1 MMYNNKF
8 VACLKSNGRVLRE
21 QDGTVFLNFGSEYSI
36 YLKNLNTV
44 RAEVT
49 ISIDGQDIMD
59 GNSLVLGAYQ
69 DVNLERYL
77 KDVTKGNRFKF
88 IERTAS
94 VEKHRGIGAE
104 DGLIRIEFAYEKP
117 INKLN
122 YVPDWNTRLG
132 GPVYGGY
139 AGNNSGHYTK
149 GLMGNSFSTNA
160 VGSFSDNSLS
170 AAPIKN
176 TATLCGVSET
186 QCSAKSVQTD
196 HSMDWLQTE
205 QERSVLND
213 AGITV
218 PGSISEQKF
227 QVVAGF
233 QTEDEKHVII
243 LRLLGE
249 TADNKPV
256 VKPVTVK
263 AKPKCVTCGRVNKA
277 TAKFCQDCGT
287 SLNIIE

>member
-1 MMYNNKF
+1 
-8 VACLKSNGRVLRE
+8 
-21 QDGTVFLNFGSEYSI
+21 
-36 YLKNLNTV
+36 
-44 RAEVT
+44 
-49 ISIDGQDIMD
+49 MD

-104 DGLIRIEFAYEKP
+104 DGLIRIEFAYEKQV
-117 INKLN
+117 NKLS
-122 YVPDWNTRLG
+122 YVPDWNARLG

-160 VGSFSDNSLS
+160 VGSFSDSLS
-170 AAPIKN
+170 AAPTKN
-176 TATLCGVSET
+176 TATLCGVSEN

-196 HSMDWLQTE
+196 HSMDWLFAE
-205 QERSVLND
+205 QERAVLND

-287 SLNIIE
+287 ALEIV

>member
-1 MMYNNKF
+1 MYNNKF
-8 VACLKSNGRVLRE
+8 VASLKSADGKILRE
-21 QDGTVFLNFGSEYSI
+21 FKDTVYIPFGSEYAI

-117 INKLN
+117 VNKLN

-132 GPVYGGY
+132 GPIYGGY
-139 AGNNSGHYTK
+139 AGPNSSGHYTK
-149 GLMGNSFSTNA
+149 GLMGNTISTNA
-160 VGSFSDNSLS
+160 VGASASFTSDSLS
-170 AAPIKN
+170 AAPQSLNSIRCS
-176 TATLCGVSET
+176 TA
-186 QCSAKSVQTD
+186 SVQTD
-196 HSMDWLQTE
+196 RSMDWLNAE
-205 QERSVLND
+205 QERSLLND

-287 SLNIIE
+287 ALEIV

>member
-1 MMYNNKF
+1 MYNNKF
-8 VACLKSNGRVLRE
+8 VASLKSVDGKILRE
-21 QDGTVFLNFGSEYSI
+21 FKDTVFLPFNSEYSI

-77 KDVTKGNRFKF
+77 KDVAKGNRFKF
-88 IERTAS
+88 IERTANI
-94 VEKHRGIGAE
+94 ENHRGVKAE
-104 DGLIRIEFAYEKP
+104 DGLIRIEFAYEKQFS
-117 INKLN
+117 KLS
-122 YVPDWNTRLG
+122 YVPDNFRAVGNWNS
-132 GPVYGGY
+132 GGY
-139 AGNNSGHYTK
+139 AGSGQYTK
-149 GLMGNSFSTNA
+149 GLMGNTIATNC
-160 VGSFSDNSLS
+160 VGAFSDSLS
-170 AAPIKN
+170 AAPMSLNSI
-176 TATLCGVSET
+176 
-186 QCSAKSVQTD
+186 QCSTASVQSD
-196 HSMDWLQTE
+196 RSMDWLNTE
-205 QERSVLND
+205 QERSMLND
-213 AGITV
+213 VGITV
-218 PGSISEQKF
+218 PGSISDQKF

-263 AKPKCVTCGRVNKA
+263 AKPKCSTCGRVNKA
-277 TAKFCQDCGT
+277 TAKFCQECGT
-287 SLNIIE
+287 SLEII

>member
-59 GNSLVLGAYQ
+59 GNSLVLGAHQ

-170 AAPIKN
+170 AAPQSLNSI
-176 TATLCGVSET
+176 
-186 QCSAKSVQTD
+186 QCSTKCSASSVQMD
-196 HSMDWLQTE
+196 RSMDWLNAE
-205 QERSVLND
+205 QERSLLND